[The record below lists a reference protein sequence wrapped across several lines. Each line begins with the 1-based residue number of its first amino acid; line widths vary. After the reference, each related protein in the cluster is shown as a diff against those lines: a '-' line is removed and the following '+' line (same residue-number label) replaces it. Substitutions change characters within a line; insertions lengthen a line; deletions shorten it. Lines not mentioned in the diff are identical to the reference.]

1 MIARWQAGRRWRV
14 HRRGRGLFEIAVDDG
29 FRPATTAE
37 VDTALRQRELF
48 GAAEA
53 PPADPAGDKRQWDG

>member
-1 MIARWQAGRRWRV
+1 MAERRWRI
-14 HRRGRGLFEIAVDDG
+14 HRLGRGLFEIAVVDGAG

-53 PPADPAGDKRQWDG
+53 PADPAGERRHRDG